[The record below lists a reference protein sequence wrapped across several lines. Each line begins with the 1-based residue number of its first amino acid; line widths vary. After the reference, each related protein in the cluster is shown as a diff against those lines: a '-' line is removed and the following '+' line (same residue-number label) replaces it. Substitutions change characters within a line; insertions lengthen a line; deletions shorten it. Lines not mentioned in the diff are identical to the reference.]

1 MINLKPIIF
10 EDPVLY
16 SEPTFKRNRFS
27 DEEMMFITGKPKSQ
41 DSPSKP
47 KMCIALNKNPYN
59 TIFLFTHGECSL
71 KIGLHDYVL
80 KPNDLVIIPELVPN
94 HSSSL
99 IEDVG
104 YCVHFKTEY
113 LLPFLKTGCIGDI
126 LPLSINDTK
135 YVVTL
140 TSSQIKVIKALFRDL
155 YHEFD
160 SSFKEKSDII
170 RCYVEIL
177 CLKCKEYFQAELP
190 GIDSRT
196 NRSFA
201 LTRQFKTL
209 VENNIINIRIVGMY
223 ADIMHISPK
232 HLEKT
237 IKGTLG
243 ITPKDVIQDRL
254 LMEAKFLLKQTEKSI
269 SEIAYELK
277 FEDPSYFSR
286 FFKRHILVTPQD
298 YRILKF

>member
-1 MINLKPIIF
+1 MINLKPVIF
-10 EDPVLY
+10 ENPALY
-16 SEPTFKRNRFS
+16 SERTFRTNRFS
-27 DEEMMFITGKPKSQ
+27 DEEMIFITGKSGNK
-41 DSPSKP
+41 DSSGIPE
-47 KMCIALNKNPYN
+47 MCIALNKNPYN
-59 TIFLFTHGECSL
+59 TIFLVTHGECSL
-71 KIGLHDYVL
+71 KIGLSDYVL
-80 KPNDLVIIPELVPN
+80 KPNDLVIIPEHVPN

-126 LPLSINDTK
+126 LPLSVNDTK

-140 TSSQIKVIKALFRDL
+140 TSSQIKFIKALFRDL
-155 YHEFD
+155 YHEYD
-160 SSFKEKSDII
+160 SLLKDKSDII

-190 GIDSRT
+190 AIDSQT

-209 VENNIINIRIVGMY
+209 VKNNFINIRIVSAY

-237 IKGTLG
+237 IKETLG
-243 ITPKDVIQDRL
+243 ITPKNLIQDML

>member
-1 MINLKPIIF
+1 MINLKPLIF
-10 EDPVLY
+10 ENPVLY
-16 SEPTFKRNRFS
+16 SEHAFKRNRFT
-27 DEEMMFITGKPKSQ
+27 DEEMMFITGKSKNK
-41 DSPSKP
+41 DSPCKP
-47 KMCIALNKNPYN
+47 KMCIALNKNRYN

-71 KIGLHDYVL
+71 KIGLRDYVL
-80 KPNDLVIIPELVPN
+80 KPNDLVVIPEHVPN

-99 IEDVG
+99 MEDVG
-104 YCVHFKTEY
+104 YSIHFKTEY

-126 LPLSINDTK
+126 LPLSVNDTK

-140 TSSQIKVIKALFRDL
+140 NSSQIKVIKALFRDL
-155 YHEFD
+155 FNEYN
-160 SSFKEKSDII
+160 SPFKDKSDII

-190 GIDSRT
+190 VDDSRT
-196 NRSFA
+196 NRSFS
-201 LTRQFKTL
+201 LTRQFRTL
-209 VENNIINIRIVGMY
+209 VENNIINIRIVSMY
-223 ADIMHISPK
+223 ADFMHISPK

-237 IKGTLG
+237 IKETLG
-243 ITPKDVIQDRL
+243 LTPKDLIQDRL

>member
-1 MINLKPIIF
+1 MINLKPVNF
-10 EDPVLY
+10 ENPAPY
-16 SEPTFKRNRFS
+16 SEHIFKRNGFC
-27 DEEMMFITGKPKSQ
+27 DEEMMFITVKSKNKDSSVKPKI
-41 DSPSKP
+41 
-47 KMCIALNKNPYN
+47 CIALDKNPYN
-59 TIFLFTHGECSL
+59 TIFLFTHGECNL
-71 KIGLHDYVL
+71 KIGLRDYVL
-80 KPNDLVIIPELVPN
+80 KPNDLVIIPEHVPN

-99 IEDVG
+99 MEDVG

-126 LPLSINDTK
+126 LPLSVNDTK

-140 TSSQIKVIKALFRDL
+140 NSSQIKVIKALFRDL
-155 YHEFD
+155 YHEYGA
-160 SSFKEKSDII
+160 SFKEKGDII

-190 GIDSRT
+190 DIEAQA

-209 VENNIINIRIVGMY
+209 VENKFINIRIVSMY
-223 ADIMHISPK
+223 ADFMHISPK

-237 IKGTLG
+237 IKETIGL
-243 ITPKDVIQDRL
+243 TPKDLILDRL

-277 FEDPSYFSR
+277 FDDPSYFSR